1 MELNEKLISLRKKNK
16 LTQAQVA
23 EALDVSRQ
31 AISSWETGTV
41 LPSTDNLLALSR
53 LYQVLLD
60 HLLNGDTDPM
70 PVPVTEKEVDK
81 VDKKEEAP
89 PEPAK
94 PTTYSK
100 LDMLRK
106 HSVIILFYLLTL
118 FLVVLIS
125 VSVTLFLTREKEPD
139 VLDVSDLNV
148 EYVDPATVEDGSFW

>member
-1 MELNEKLISLRKKNK
+1 MELNEKLLSLRKKNK
-16 LTQAQVA
+16 LTQAQVS
-23 EALDVSRQ
+23 ETLDVSRQ
-31 AISSWETGTV
+31 AISNWETGAV
-41 LPSTDNLLALSR
+41 LPSTDNLIALSR
-53 LYQVLLD
+53 LYQVPLD

-106 HSVIILFYLLTL
+106 HSVIILLYLFTL

-125 VSVTLFLTREKEPD
+125 VLVTLFLTREKEPD

-148 EYVDPATVEDGSFW
+148 EYVDPATVEDGSLW

>member
-1 MELNEKLISLRKKNK
+1 MELNEKLTALRKSKQ
-16 LTQAQVA
+16 LSQAQVA
-23 EALDVSRQ
+23 ETLDVSRQ
-31 AISSWETGTV
+31 AISNWETGAV
-41 LPSTDNLLALSR
+41 LPSTDNLIALSR
-53 LYQVLLD
+53 LYQVPLD
-60 HLLNGDTDPM
+60 HLLNGDTDLTPA
-70 PVPVTEKEVDK
+70 PAKEKE

-106 HSVIILFYLLTL
+106 HSVIILLYLFTL

-125 VSVTLFLTREKEPD
+125 VLVTLFLTREKEPD
-139 VLDVSDLNV
+139 VLDVSDLNI

>member
-1 MELNEKLISLRKKNK
+1 M
-16 LTQAQVA
+16 
-23 EALDVSRQ
+23 
-31 AISSWETGTV
+31 
-41 LPSTDNLLALSR
+41 SR
-53 LYQVLLD
+53 LYQVPLD
-60 HLLNGDTDPM
+60 HLLNGDTDLTPA
-70 PVPVTEKEVDK
+70 PAKEKE

-106 HSVIILFYLLTL
+106 HSVIILLYLFTL

-125 VSVTLFLTREKEPD
+125 VLVTLFLTREKEPD
-139 VLDVSDLNV
+139 VLDVSDLNI

>member
-31 AISSWETGTV
+31 AISNWETGAV
-41 LPSTDNLLALSR
+41 LPSTDNLIALSR
-53 LYQVLLD
+53 LYQVPAD

-81 VDKKEEAP
+81 KEEAP
-89 PEPAK
+89 PEPAM

-139 VLDVSDLNV
+139 VLDVSDLNI

>member
-1 MELNEKLISLRKKNK
+1 MELNEKLLSLRKKNK

-31 AISSWETGTV
+31 AISNWETGTV
-41 LPSTDNLLALSR
+41 LPSTDNLIALSR
-53 LYQVLLD
+53 LYQVPAD
-60 HLLNGDTDPM
+60 HLLNDDSDLI
-70 PVPVTEKEVDK
+70 PVPVEEKEVDK
-81 VDKKEEAP
+81 KEETP

-94 PTTYSK
+94 STTYSK
-100 LDMLRK
+100 LDILRK
-106 HSVIILFYLLTL
+106 HGVIILLYLLTL

-139 VLDVSDLNV
+139 VLDVSDLNI

>member
-16 LTQAQVA
+16 LTQAQVS
-23 EALDVSRQ
+23 ETLDVSRQ
-31 AISSWETGTV
+31 AISNWETGAV
-41 LPSTDNLLALSR
+41 LPSTDNLIALSR
-53 LYQVLLD
+53 LYQVPAD
-60 HLLNGDTDPM
+60 HLLNDDSDLI
-70 PVPVTEKEVDK
+70 PVPVEEKEVDK
-81 VDKKEEAP
+81 KEETP

-94 PTTYSK
+94 STTYSK

-106 HSVIILFYLLTL
+106 HGVIILLYLLTL

-139 VLDVSDLNV
+139 VLDVSDLNI

>member
-31 AISSWETGTV
+31 AISNWETGAV
-41 LPSTDNLLALSR
+41 LPSTDNLIALSR
-53 LYQVLLD
+53 LYQVPAD
-60 HLLNGDTDPM
+60 HLLNDDSDLI
-70 PVPVTEKEVDK
+70 PVPVEEKEVDK
-81 VDKKEEAP
+81 KEETP
-89 PEPAK
+89 PEPVK
-94 PTTYSK
+94 STTYSK
-100 LDMLRK
+100 LDILRK
-106 HSVIILFYLLTL
+106 HGVIILFYLLTL

-139 VLDVSDLNV
+139 VLDVSDLNI

>member
-1 MELNEKLISLRKKNK
+1 MELNEKLLSLRKKNK
-16 LTQAQVA
+16 LTQAQVSKT
-23 EALDVSRQ
+23 LDVSRQ
-31 AISSWETGTV
+31 AISNWETGAV

-53 LYQVLLD
+53 LYQVPLD

-106 HSVIILFYLLTL
+106 HSVIILLYLFTL

-125 VSVTLFLTREKEPD
+125 VLVTLFLTREKEPD
-139 VLDVSDLNV
+139 VLDVSDLNI
-148 EYVDPATVEDGSFW
+148 EYVDPATVEDGSLW

>member
-1 MELNEKLISLRKKNK
+1 MELNEKLLSLRKKNK

-23 EALDVSRQ
+23 ETLDVSRQ
-31 AISSWETGTV
+31 AISNWETGAV
-41 LPSTDNLLALSR
+41 LPSTDNLIALSR
-53 LYQVLLD
+53 LYQVPAD
-60 HLLNGDTDPM
+60 HLLNDDSDLI
-70 PVPVTEKEVDK
+70 PVPVEEKEVDK
-81 VDKKEEAP
+81 KEETP

-94 PTTYSK
+94 STTYSK

-106 HSVIILFYLLTL
+106 YGVIILLYLLTL

-139 VLDVSDLNV
+139 VLDVSDLNI

>member
-31 AISSWETGTV
+31 AISNWETGTV
-41 LPSTDNLLALSR
+41 LPSTDNLIALSR
-53 LYQVLLD
+53 LYQVPAD
-60 HLLNGDTDPM
+60 HLLNDDSDLI
-70 PVPVTEKEVDK
+70 PVPVEEKEVDK
-81 VDKKEEAP
+81 KEETP

-94 PTTYSK
+94 STTYSK
-100 LDMLRK
+100 LDILRK
-106 HSVIILFYLLTL
+106 HGVIILLYLLNL

-139 VLDVSDLNV
+139 VLDVSDLNI

>member
-23 EALDVSRQ
+23 ETLDVSRQ
-31 AISSWETGTV
+31 AISNWETGTV
-41 LPSTDNLLALSR
+41 LPSTDNLKSLSR
-53 LYQVLLD
+53 LYQVPAD
-60 HLLNGDTDPM
+60 HLLNDDSGLI
-70 PVPVTEKEVDK
+70 PVPVEEKEVDK
-81 VDKKEEAP
+81 KEETP

-94 PTTYSK
+94 STTYSK

-106 HSVIILFYLLTL
+106 HSVIILLYLLTL

-139 VLDVSDLNV
+139 VLDVSDLNI
-148 EYVDPATVEDGSFW
+148 EYVDPATVEDGRFW